1 MPTPLAC
8 DILGELR
15 QELRPVTVCSQTRM
29 HFIGR
34 LQRNKA
40 ARVVQRVARVHTI
53 DSRRLADTISRLAGE
68 LGVHVRCLVQVN
80 IGEEAS
86 KAGVSPD
93 ACEVLVDH
101 LRGLPNVSV
110 DGLMALPPRDGFAAS
125 RRWFRRLRIL
135 RDTLEQ
141 PGHALPHLS
150 MGMSGDFDGA
160 VAEGATFVRVGTA
173 LVLGID
179 DRIFF
184 ALFDD
189 SVVVGRAMCCDGV
202 MNIPTVQTGLDRLVA
217 TVASV
222 FVVEK
227 SSFCVTRPPDLPY
240 YRNHVG

>member
-1 MPTPLAC
+1 MSDLGIRLATIHGRVAAAAH
-8 DILGELR
+8 DSGRSFDSVSVIGASKAQTLDTLTDAHASGMRHFGESYV
-15 QELRPVTVCSQTRM
+15 QELVARDGVFTDEVTW

-40 ARVVQRVARVHTI
+40 ARVVQRVARIHTI

-68 LGVHVRCLVQVN
+68 QGVHVRCLVQVN

-110 DGLMALPPRDGFAAS
+110 DGLMALPPRAGFAAS
-125 RRWFRRLRIL
+125 RRWFRRLRLL
-135 RDTLEQ
+135 RNTLEQ
-141 PGHALPHLS
+141 PGYGLPHLS

-173 LVLGID
+173 L
-179 DRIFF
+179 
-184 ALFDD
+184 FD
-189 SVVVGRAMCCDGV
+189 
-202 MNIPTVQTGLDRLVA
+202 P
-217 TVASV
+217 
-222 FVVEK
+222 
-227 SSFCVTRPPDLPY
+227 
-240 YRNHVG
+240 RNR